1 MKEIPE
7 AAGHSNAIRLGR
19 PQRLCLFVAVVA
31 LMYWLGTSLFSAA
44 RMQPLFYPILRSW
57 FHVSAAG
64 QLFYYLS
71 LVRWTAHYLQYF
83 GLLVFLVWILGLR
96 PLTALLLCLL
106 IALADEGHQYFLRD
120 RSFSLFDL
128 KLDAAGAATAFILT
142 IVTRRMRAA
151 AHPESQA
158 LPERTGPASA

>member
-1 MKEIPE
+1 MEEIPE
-7 AAGHSNAIRLGR
+7 ATGHSNAIGLSR
-19 PQRLCLFVAVVA
+19 PQRLCLFVAVLA

-44 RMQPLFYPILRSW
+44 RMQPLLYPFFRSR
-57 FHVSAAG
+57 FHVSTAG

-71 LVRWTAHYLQYF
+71 IVRWTAHYLQYF
-83 GLLVFLVWILGLR
+83 GLLVFLVWMLGLR

-128 KLDAAGAATAFILT
+128 KLDAAGAATASILT
-142 IVTRRMRAA
+142 VVTRRLRAA
-151 AHPESQA
+151 PHRESQA